1 MVNYIHRS
9 ATGTAKGL
17 ERVRSDS
24 ESLFKNSEHDPAAE
38 ITAGPPVRQGQ
49 GGPMQRLCQKLTI
62 GRYASTG
69 DRRSDLTYRHGSD
82 FGAGRKR
89 RENLRQTR
97 DTELENDPDKRSE
110 TARPNISLMHLVTRV
125 HWEKDWNERRD
136 CCIAD
141 TAVLQLNYWFS
152 FSSATRRSSARSCFA

>member
-1 MVNYIHRS
+1 
-9 ATGTAKGL
+9 
-17 ERVRSDS
+17 
-24 ESLFKNSEHDPAAE
+24 
-38 ITAGPPVRQGQ
+38 
-49 GGPMQRLCQKLTI
+49 MQRLCQKLTI

-110 TARPNISLMHLVTRV
+110 TARPNISLMHLVARV
-125 HWEKDWNERRD
+125 HWENNREHAMRKIKVTFKPSTPEGREICEAITKAEGSDL
-136 CCIAD
+136 
-141 TAVLQLNYWFS
+141 LQMALHRHLQQAFQDGLKALNK
-152 FSSATRRSSARSCFA
+152 